1 MNLWWKKKNPHPFS
15 LKYLTFDFKNEIF
28 QHPLIR
34 KWCTCNKLG
43 VFVFDWNA
51 SLYVHR
57 LLWSPPTWTGVTSL
71 HSSQWHL
78 PADQSTKHLVPEATG
93 RWTYI
98 RKKKNCIRLQ
108 WHSRPLPLPLSWEE
122 GLWLC
127 GRGSA
132 VVSHSWHWSLDERVG
147 MVTGCSDLP
156 LQSPR
161 GPRAAPSTDLIIYS
175 TRFVFTG
182 CSCGSLCL
190 ILWLLYVFFRLR

>member
-1 MNLWWKKKNPHPFS
+1 MNRCNFFKLFTVTSPCRTEYKTLSSRSNWKK
-15 LKYLTFDFKNEIF
+15 D
-28 QHPLIR
+28 
-34 KWCTCNKLG
+34 
-43 VFVFDWNA
+43 
-51 SLYVHR
+51 LYQ
-57 LLWSPPTWTGVTSL
+57 G
-71 HSSQWHL
+71 
-78 PADQSTKHLVPEATG
+78 
-93 RWTYI
+93 
-98 RKKKNCIRLQ
+98 KKNCIRLQ
-108 WHSRPLPLPLSWEE
+108 WHSRPLPPLPLPPLPLPLPLSWEE

-161 GPRAAPSTDLIIYS
+161 GPRAAPSTDLIIYR